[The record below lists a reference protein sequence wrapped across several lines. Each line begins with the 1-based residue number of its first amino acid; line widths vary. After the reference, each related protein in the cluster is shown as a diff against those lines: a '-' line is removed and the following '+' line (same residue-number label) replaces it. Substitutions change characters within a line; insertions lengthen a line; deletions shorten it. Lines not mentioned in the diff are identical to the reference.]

1 MPINPTGN
9 SNSLFY
15 EDYVKEQQAKGTGN
29 QEMGKDAFLKLL
41 ITQLQNQDP
50 LEPMEDKEF
59 IAQMANFTSLEQM
72 TNMNENMTKFI
83 ENQQQGQFF
92 SHSDMIGKSVEWQEE
107 IETEDGDKRM
117 ETMDAIVQAVK
128 FKDGVATILT
138 QSGKEL
144 KVDDIQKIA
153 LPDEGEAN
161 S

>member
-15 EDYVKEQQAKGTGN
+15 EDFVKEQEAKGTGN
-29 QEMGKDAFLKLL
+29 QDMGKDAFLKLL

-72 TNMNENMTKFI
+72 TNMNENMSKFI

-107 IETEDGDKRM
+107 VETEDGNKRM
-117 ETMDAIVQAVK
+117 ETMEAIVQAVK
-128 FKDGVATILT
+128 FKNGAATILT
-138 QSGKEL
+138 RSGEEL
-144 KVDDIQKIA
+144 SVDDIQKIA
-153 LPDEGEAN
+153 QPEEGEAN
-161 S
+161 T